1 MSAAN
6 DMTDSDR
13 YEELVEVAKQVIDKW
28 PSNDLAPAVNE
39 LRETL
44 EAHGQL
50 DDEDADVEVEF
61 RYSVLLQ
68 ESQLEQ
74 DEEGRW
80 VIKAGAREQAYEIF
94 IEGVSDTKGD
104 WMPRYSVLCKRDFMA
119 GQICERERG
128 HEGDHR

>member
-44 EAHGQL
+44 EAHGQI
-50 DDEDADVEVEF
+50 DDEDFDVEVEF

-74 DEEGRW
+74 NEDGRW
-80 VIKAGAREQAYEIF
+80 VIKAGAVEQAVEMLL
-94 IEGVSDTKGD
+94 EGITDTSGG
-104 WMPRYSVLCKRDFMA
+104 WVPRYDVLCKRDFMA
-119 GQICERERG
+119 GQICELPRG